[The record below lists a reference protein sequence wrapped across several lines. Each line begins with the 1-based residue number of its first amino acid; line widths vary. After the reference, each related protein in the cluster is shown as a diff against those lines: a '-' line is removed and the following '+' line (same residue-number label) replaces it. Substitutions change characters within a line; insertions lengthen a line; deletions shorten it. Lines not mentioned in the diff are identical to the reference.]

1 MAQRRMFCKE
11 ITSSDSFTDLP
22 LAAQALYLHITMDA
36 DDDGLVSG
44 ARKIARSIGASPD
57 DLQALLEAGFLLD
70 LGDNVICIKHWRMN
84 NYIQK
89 DRYKPS
95 VYGEKM
101 AMLYVKPNKAY
112 TLNPAEGVPAAAAD
126 VVENSKEPVN
136 NNNYIDDTENSM
148 LEAWPEEEN
157 PQSVDNSTFDSMD
170 TECIQSVSKMD
181 TQVSIGKVSIGKDSI
196 ESDNSFLS
204 SSSQKHAR
212 GKNANV
218 YLTDSQLATL
228 QSKYIYPEGIINDV
242 GNYLLSARDR
252 PPDQQNHYAL
262 CLKFAR
268 EYGAPLRQG
277 EA

>member
-1 MAQRRMFCKE
+1 MAQRRMFCKD

-22 LAAQALYLHITMDA
+22 LTAQALYLHVTMDA

-44 ARKIARSIGASPD
+44 ARKIARSIGASLD
-57 DLQALLEAGFLLD
+57 NLQALLEAGFLLD
-70 LGDNVICIKHWRMN
+70 LGDNIVCIKHWRMN

-95 VYGEKM
+95 VYAEKM
-101 AMLYVKPNKAY
+101 ALLYVKPNKAY

-126 VVENSKEPVN
+126 AVENSNEPVN
-136 NNNYIDDTENSM
+136 NNNFIVKQENSAI
-148 LEAWPEEEN
+148 EAWPTSEN
-157 PQSVDNSTFDSMD
+157 PQSLENTATSTLY
-170 TECIQSVSKMD
+170 TECIQDVYKMD
-181 TQVSIGKVSIGKDSI
+181 TQDSIGKDSI
-196 ESDNSFLS
+196 ESDNCFLGS
-204 SSSQKHAR
+204 SSIQKHAR
-212 GKNANV
+212 GKNSNV
-218 YLTDSQLATL
+218 YLTDKQLASL
-228 QSKYIYPEGIINDV
+228 KAKYIYPEGIINDV
-242 GNYLLSARDR
+242 GNYLLSTRDR